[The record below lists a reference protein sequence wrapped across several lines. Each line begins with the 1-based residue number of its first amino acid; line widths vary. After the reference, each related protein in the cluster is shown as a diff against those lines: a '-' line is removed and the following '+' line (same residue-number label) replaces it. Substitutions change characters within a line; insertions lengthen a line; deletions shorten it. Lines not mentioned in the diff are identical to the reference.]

1 MWEPAFGSAR
11 RIGMNKTPIIAVLSV
26 VAALGLSACGGGA
39 SGSPAPAETGT
50 IAVNIEPV
58 EGFFIEGFEVG
69 IRFETPDG
77 VPISS
82 TLWSDFVTS
91 QGEPELEDYYT
102 SVLEETVPA
111 GEVIVLA
118 SANVGIGPGPEI
130 PDVDGELRCRLP
142 VTVPANGTV
151 SVEITFSDPDNC
163 LRLN

>member
-1 MWEPAFGSAR
+1 MK
-11 RIGMNKTPIIAVLSV
+11 KTYIIAVLSV
-26 VAALGLSACGGGA
+26 VSAFGLSACGGGA

-77 VPISS
+77 TPISS

-91 QGEPELEDYYT
+91 QGDPELEDFYT

-111 GEVIVLA
+111 GEVIVIGE
-118 SANVGIGPGPEI
+118 ANVGIGPGPVT
-130 PDVDGELRCRLP
+130 PDIDGEMRCRLP

-151 SVEITFSDPDNC
+151 AVEVTFSDPDNC
-163 LRLN
+163 LRLA